1 MSRRD
6 IDLLLMDMKESAEK
20 ILKYTEGLT
29 YDDFLR
35 DDKTI
40 DAVVRNF

>member
-6 IDLLLMDMKESAEK
+6 IDLLLMDKKESAAK

-29 YDDFLR
+29 YDDFF
-35 DDKTI
+35 KG
-40 DAVVRNF
+40 